1 MSDILKQL
9 QEQRSELSAQIKTLA
24 DSQDDWSAEDRG
36 NWEAVN
42 SQYDNVSSEMEAEK
56 EKLAVESRLAEVAQA
71 TDVATFKAKRAGAE
85 PVTAES
91 HNLAFQAWARYQNG
105 IDIEDRHQNAC
116 RQVGIDYKA
125 PSFDVTLAQKPV
137 GFRHNGFGRAL
148 EARAQSVGTD
158 SAGGYT
164 VPEGFVSELER
175 ALLAFGGP
183 RRVGRILRT
192 DSGNDMPWANVDDTG
207 NTGRLLSENAAI
219 TETAVTF
226 GSVTL
231 AAYKYSSD
239 SVLVSAELM
248 SDSAFSLASEVG
260 SMLGERIGRI
270 TAQHFT
276 TGTGSSQPQGVS
288 VGASAGVTAAGAAAI
303 TTDELIT
310 LYHSV
315 DPSYRND
322 PSFGWMM
329 HDDIVLYVRKL
340 KDANDQYLWQPGLQ
354 DSEPDRLLG
363 KPVVVN
369 NSMPALATGNVTVL
383 VGAFSKFIIRD
394 AGNIRLFRLEERYRD
409 NDQTGFVAFSRH
421 DSRVI
426 DAGSGPIKKL
436 TQA

>member
-1 MSDILKQL
+1 MSDAIKKL
-9 QEQRSELSAQIKTLA
+9 QEQRSELSAKIKELA
-24 DSQDDWSAEDRG
+24 DNQQNWSAEDRET
-36 NWEAVN
+36 WDAVN
-42 SQYDNVSSEMEAEK
+42 TSYDETVTEMEAEK
-56 EKLAVESRLAEVAQA
+56 ERL
-71 TDVATFKAKRAGAE
+71 DVAARLSEVSQARDVASFKAQRAGEE
-85 PVTAES
+85 PVTSET

-105 IDIEDRHQNAC
+105 LDIEERHQSAC
-116 RQVGIDYKA
+116 RQVGIDYKS
-125 PSFDVTLAQKPV
+125 PSFDVQLQQNPS
-137 GFRHNGFGRAL
+137 GFRHNGFGRSL

-164 VPEGFVSELER
+164 SPEGFVNELEKS
-175 ALLAFGGP
+175 LLAFGGP
-183 RRVGRILRT
+183 RRVARILRT
-192 DSGNDMPWANVDDTG
+192 ASGNDMPWASVNDTG
-207 NTGRLLSENAAI
+207 NTGRLLAENAAI

-248 SDSAFSLASEVG
+248 ADSAFNLASEVG
-260 SMLGERIGRI
+260 SMLGERLGRI

-276 TGTGSSQPQGVS
+276 TGTGSSQPQGIS

-303 TTDELIT
+303 TADELIE

-315 DPSYRND
+315 DPAYRND

-329 HDDIVLYVRKL
+329 HDDIILYIRKL

-369 NSMPALATGNVTVL
+369 NDMPALATGNVTVL
-383 VGAFSKFIIRD
+383 VGAMSKYVVRD
-394 AGNIRLFRLEERYRD
+394 AGSVRMFRLEERYRD

-421 DSRVI
+421 DGRVI
-426 DAGSGPIKKL
+426 DAGTGPIKKL